1 MILVAL
7 FCVTFRIEPGDN
19 GGWTSTTPP
28 NNPVSLTVENGVR
41 VNETLLVT
49 VCNDGHTTI
58 AKP

>member
-1 MILVAL
+1 M
-7 FCVTFRIEPGDN
+7 DKHN
-19 GGWTSTTPP
+19 TT
-28 NNPVSLTVENGVR
+28 NNPVSLTVEYGVR